1 MNTRTHAA
9 RIANARI
16 AKARARAHE
25 TFIGGRRGCRYACC
39 AGAARRQR
47 AVRSASTPGASQA
60 HAQAPS
66 TAPHST
72 AVCTHRHVHPERVR
86 GKFIYSRRAE
96 GGAKYLSVVCSGSGS
111 GSRTWDLAHT
121 AHSASCDAWPLA
133 PRAPAPPGATGTASP
148 CPPLGPHL
156 RGARVRL
163 PVACAVHGT
172 VAASTQWHWQ
182 STCACA
188 CRVAMRMPVASRRVA
203 SAGPALG
210 LASSLRAC
218 DRLERDLLPLSFSSL
233 NARLSK
239 KSYYDLRKL
248 RTTVKRIQST
258 QHRTITFTTSTH
270 ETYEDKNHNSGE
282 RPTGVP

>member
-25 TFIGGRRGCRYACC
+25 AFIGGRRGCRYACC

-96 GGAKYLSVVCSGSGS
+96 GGAKYLSVDRCVAD
-111 GSRTWDLAHT
+111 RDRDLAHGSRSHRSQCELRRLAAGPT
-121 AHSASCDAWPLA
+121 CPSAPRCHWHCQPMPPTRPPPARCA
-133 PRAPAPPGATGTASP
+133 RAPA
-148 CPPLGPHL
+148 
-156 RGARVRL
+156 RRVRR
-163 PVACAVHGT
+163 A
-172 VAASTQWHWQ
+172 WHRG
-182 STCACA
+182 S
-188 CRVAMRMPVASRRVA
+188 
-203 SAGPALG
+203 
-210 LASSLRAC
+210 
-218 DRLERDLLPLSFSSL
+218 
-233 NARLSK
+233 
-239 KSYYDLRKL
+239 
-248 RTTVKRIQST
+248 
-258 QHRTITFTTSTH
+258 
-270 ETYEDKNHNSGE
+270 
-282 RPTGVP
+282 

>member
-25 TFIGGRRGCRYACC
+25 AFIGGRRGCRYACC

-96 GGAKYLSVVCSGSGS
+96 GGARYLSGSGS
-111 GSRTWDLAHT
+111 GSRSQWSVRPGPT
-121 AHSASCDAWPLA
+121 C
-133 PRAPAPPGATGTASP
+133 PRCHCQPM
-148 CPPLGPHL
+148 PHL

-163 PVACAVHGT
+163 PVACAVHGA
-172 VAASTQWHWQ
+172 VAPLARPRSGTGSPHVRLRLAHAG
-182 STCACA
+182 SPCP
-188 CRVAMRMPVASRRVA
+188 MRMPHGHAGRLASRRPAPPSA
-203 SAGPALG
+203 SPLR
-210 LASSLRAC
+210 SLR
-218 DRLERDLLPLSFSSL
+218 S
-233 NARLSK
+233 
-239 KSYYDLRKL
+239 
-248 RTTVKRIQST
+248 
-258 QHRTITFTTSTH
+258 
-270 ETYEDKNHNSGE
+270 
-282 RPTGVP
+282 